1 MKSHLPHVNSHRSLL
16 VIIIIIILLTFPQR
30 LQPAAT
36 HSKKKISHIFTGC
49 DSFIPLII
57 ANRGLSYLCGY

>member
-36 HSKKKISHIFTGC
+36 HSKKKFLT
-49 DSFIPLII
+49 FLQ
-57 ANRGLSYLCGY
+57 AVTVLFL